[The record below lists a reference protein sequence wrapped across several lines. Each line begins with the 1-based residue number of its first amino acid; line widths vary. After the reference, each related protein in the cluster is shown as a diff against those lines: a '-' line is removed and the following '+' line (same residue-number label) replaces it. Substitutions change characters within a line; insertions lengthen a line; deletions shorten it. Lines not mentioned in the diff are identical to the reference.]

1 MTACVLV
8 KRFEQTAS
16 VIRIKHEY
24 RAKFERKKALRM
36 SVIYRLVNKSEITE
50 KMCTIRRLLSV
61 TCSLSEHQKS

>member
-24 RAKFERKKALRM
+24 REKFECKKPLRR
-36 SVIYRLVNKSEITE
+36 SAIYRLVNKSETTG
-50 KMCTIRRLLSV
+50 KVCTIRRVLSV
-61 TCSLSEHQKS
+61 TSSLSEHQKS